1 MLALETKF
9 TQRQKENDKERVDG
23 EKTEFDVQSKFVSQA
38 LKTVYQE
45 SGRNGISLINQFW
58 HMVKK
63 KYKNKTI
70 KKQLWETERTAS
82 ITPMVLLYIWPTEP
96 RIQRST

>member
-45 SGRNGISLINQFW
+45 SGRNGISLTNQF
-58 HMVKK
+58 
-63 KYKNKTI
+63 
-70 KKQLWETERTAS
+70 
-82 ITPMVLLYIWPTEP
+82 
-96 RIQRST
+96 